1 MAAALP
7 RVTGVSTEQ
16 RRSLKYIRLA
26 AHLADQPNDVQKLV
40 MTVGEIEEIV
50 GEELPR
56 MARFPSWWR
65 NDERRAHSR
74 AWLTAGWRVEE
85 IFRKEAEI
93 VFVRTTDRDAVHV

>member
-1 MAAALP
+1 
-7 RVTGVSTEQ
+7 VSTDQ

-26 AHLADQPNDVQKLV
+26 AHLANQPSATERLV
-40 MTVGEIEEIV
+40 MTVSEIEQIV

-74 AWLTAGWRVEE
+74 AWLTAGWKVDQ
-85 IFRKEAEI
+85 IFRSESEV
-93 VFVRTTDRDAVHV
+93 VFVRDGNQLR

>member
-1 MAAALP
+1 M
-7 RVTGVSTEQ
+7 GTEQ

-26 AHLADQPNDVQKLV
+26 AHLANQPPDIAKLV
-40 MTVGEIEEIV
+40 MTVEEIEDIV

-74 AWLTAGWRVEE
+74 AWLTAGWKVDQ
-85 IFRKEAEI
+85 IFRSDSEV
-93 VFVRTTDRDAVHV
+93 VFIREPQTSSVRT